1 MTSIFQVISLSEATT
16 IKRKDGTE
24 AIKQTI
30 VLRELG
36 SKYADT
42 YLASYI
48 AAYPIHYTKGKLVV
62 AALSFQV
69 RDTYQDIYVQDISLI
84 STMADSP
91 APIGAGAAAPMGASA
106 SAAAPLGASASAA
119 AAMGASASAAAA
131 APMGASASA
140 TGAIPPLPTIPG
152 LPGSIN
158 PPKAPF

>member
-91 APIGAGAAAPMGASA
+91 APMGAAPIGAGAAAPMGASA
-106 SAAAPLGASASAA
+106 A
-119 AAMGASASAAAA
+119 
-131 APMGASASA
+131 
-140 TGAIPPLPTIPG
+140 GAIPPLPTTPG

-158 PPKAPF
+158 PSNAPF

>member
-91 APIGAGAAAPMGASA
+91 SPMGAV
-106 SAAAPLGASASAA
+106 P
-119 AAMGASASAAAA
+119 MGTAAA

-140 TGAIPPLPTIPG
+140 SAAAAAPKGAAPMGASAAGAIPPLPTIPG

-158 PPKAPF
+158 PHQAPF

>member
-91 APIGAGAAAPMGASA
+91 APMGAAPS
-106 SAAAPLGASASAA
+106 S
-119 AAMGASASAAAA
+119 
-131 APMGASASA
+131 

-158 PPKAPF
+158 PPQAPF

>member
-16 IKRKDGTE
+16 IKRKDGSE

-91 APIGAGAAAPMGASA
+91 APIGAAPKGAAPMGASA
-106 SAAAPLGASASAA
+106 FAAAAPIGAS
-119 AAMGASASAAAA
+119 ASASAAAA
-131 APMGASASA
+131 APIGASA

-158 PPKAPF
+158 PHQAPF

>member
-91 APIGAGAAAPMGASA
+91 APMGTAP
-106 SAAAPLGASASAA
+106 
-119 AAMGASASAAAA
+119 MGASASAAAA
-131 APMGASASA
+131 APSGASA

>member
-91 APIGAGAAAPMGASA
+91 SPKGAVPMGASA
-106 SAAAPLGASASAA
+106 TAAPIG
-119 AAMGASASAAAA
+119 A
-131 APMGASASA
+131 APMGASA

-158 PPKAPF
+158 PHQAPF

>member
-91 APIGAGAAAPMGASA
+91 AP
-106 SAAAPLGASASAA
+106 
-119 AAMGASASAAAA
+119 MGASASAAAA
-131 APMGASASA
+131 PSGASATAAPIGAAPMGASA
-140 TGAIPPLPTIPG
+140 TGTIPPLPTIPG

-158 PPKAPF
+158 PHQAPF

>member
-1 MTSIFQVISLSEATT
+1 MTSIFQVISLSEATN

-91 APIGAGAAAPMGASA
+91 APIGAAPTGAAPMGASA
-106 SAAAPLGASASAA
+106 SAAA
-119 AAMGASASAAAA
+119 
-131 APMGASASA
+131 APPSGASA

-158 PPKAPF
+158 PHQAPF

>member
-91 APIGAGAAAPMGASA
+91 APMGAVPSGASA
-106 SAAAPLGASASAA
+106 SA
-119 AAMGASASAAAA
+119 
-131 APMGASASA
+131 A

-158 PPKAPF
+158 PHQAPF

>member
-91 APIGAGAAAPMGASA
+91 SPKGAAPMGTAPMGASA
-106 SAAAPLGASASAA
+106 SAAA
-119 AAMGASASAAAA
+119 
-131 APMGASASA
+131 APPSGASA

-158 PPKAPF
+158 PSQTPF

>member
-16 IKRKDGTE
+16 IKRKDGSE

-91 APIGAGAAAPMGASA
+91 APIGASAAAAPKGAAPSGASA
-106 SAAAPLGASASAA
+106 SAAA
-119 AAMGASASAAAA
+119 
-131 APMGASASA
+131 
-140 TGAIPPLPTIPG
+140 GAIPPLPTIPG

-158 PPKAPF
+158 PSQAPF

>member
-48 AAYPIHYTKGKLVV
+48 AAYPIHDTKGKLVV

-91 APIGAGAAAPMGASA
+91 APKGAAPMGTAPIGASAAAPMG
-106 SAAAPLGASASAA
+106 
-119 AAMGASASAAAA
+119 
-131 APMGASASA
+131 ASA

-158 PPKAPF
+158 PHQAPF

>member
-91 APIGAGAAAPMGASA
+91 SPMGAA
-106 SAAAPLGASASAA
+106 ASASAA
-119 AAMGASASAAAA
+119 AAPIGASAAA
-131 APMGASASA
+131 PPSGASA

-158 PPKAPF
+158 PHQAPF

>member
-91 APIGAGAAAPMGASA
+91 S
-106 SAAAPLGASASAA
+106 PLGAS
-119 AAMGASASAAAA
+119 ASASAAAA
-131 APMGASASA
+131 APIGAAAAAPSGASA

-158 PPKAPF
+158 PHQAPF

>member
-84 STMADSP
+84 STMADTP
-91 APIGAGAAAPMGASA
+91 API
-106 SAAAPLGASASAA
+106 GASASAA
-119 AAMGASASAAAA
+119 AAMGASASASAAA
-131 APMGASASA
+131 ALSGASA

-158 PPKAPF
+158 PSQAPF

>member
-91 APIGAGAAAPMGASA
+91 APIGAAPMGA
-106 SAAAPLGASASAA
+106 APIGASASAA
-119 AAMGASASAAAA
+119 AAPIGASAAAA
-131 APMGASASA
+131 ASGASA

-158 PPKAPF
+158 PHQAPF

>member
-91 APIGAGAAAPMGASA
+91 SPKGAAPMGT
-106 SAAAPLGASASAA
+106 APIGASASAA
-119 AAMGASASAAAA
+119 AAPPSGASASA
-131 APMGASASA
+131 A

-158 PPKAPF
+158 PHQAPF

>member
-91 APIGAGAAAPMGASA
+91 SPMGAA
-106 SAAAPLGASASAA
+106 ASASAA
-119 AAMGASASAAAA
+119 AAPIGAAAA
-131 APMGASASA
+131 APS
-140 TGAIPPLPTIPG
+140 AIPPLPTIPG

-158 PPKAPF
+158 PHQAPF

>member
-36 SKYADT
+36 NKYADT

-91 APIGAGAAAPMGASA
+91 APMGTAPIGASAAVPMGTAPMGASA
-106 SAAAPLGASASAA
+106 A
-119 AAMGASASAAAA
+119 
-131 APMGASASA
+131 
-140 TGAIPPLPTIPG
+140 GAIPPLPTIPG

-158 PPKAPF
+158 PHQAPF

>member
-91 APIGAGAAAPMGASA
+91 APMGASA
-106 SAAAPLGASASAA
+106 SAAASPS
-119 AAMGASASAAAA
+119 GASASAAAA
-131 APMGASASA
+131 ASAA
-140 TGAIPPLPTIPG
+140 GAIPPLPTIPG

-158 PPKAPF
+158 PHQAPF

>member
-91 APIGAGAAAPMGASA
+91 SPMGAA
-106 SAAAPLGASASAA
+106 ASASAA
-119 AAMGASASAAAA
+119 AAPIGAAAA
-131 APMGASASA
+131 APSGAAAPGAS
-140 TGAIPPLPTIPG
+140 PPLPTSPG

-158 PPKAPF
+158 PHQAPF

>member
-91 APIGAGAAAPMGASA
+91 SPKGAAPMGTAPMGASA
-106 SAAAPLGASASAA
+106 SAAAAPIGAAAAAPSGASASA
-119 AAMGASASAAAA
+119 
-131 APMGASASA
+131 A

-158 PPKAPF
+158 PHQAPF

>member
-91 APIGAGAAAPMGASA
+91 SPMGASAAAAPIGAAPMGASA
-106 SAAAPLGASASAA
+106 AAAPYGA
-119 AAMGASASAAAA
+119 G
-131 APMGASASA
+131 A

-158 PPKAPF
+158 PHQAPF

>member
-91 APIGAGAAAPMGASA
+91 SPKGAAPMGTAPMGASA
-106 SAAAPLGASASAA
+106 SAAA
-119 AAMGASASAAAA
+119 
-131 APMGASASA
+131 APSGASA

-158 PPKAPF
+158 PHQAPF

>member
-91 APIGAGAAAPMGASA
+91 APIGATPIGAAPMGASA
-106 SAAAPLGASASAA
+106 SAAA
-119 AAMGASASAAAA
+119 
-131 APMGASASA
+131 APSGASA

-158 PPKAPF
+158 PSKAPF

>member
-91 APIGAGAAAPMGASA
+91 APVGAAPMGASA
-106 SAAAPLGASASAA
+106 AAAPSGASAA
-119 AAMGASASAAAA
+119 
-131 APMGASASA
+131 
-140 TGAIPPLPTIPG
+140 GAIPPLPTIPG

>member
-91 APIGAGAAAPMGASA
+91 APIGAAAAAPMGASA
-106 SAAAPLGASASAA
+106 AAAPIG
-119 AAMGASASAAAA
+119 A
-131 APMGASASA
+131 APSGASA

-158 PPKAPF
+158 PHQAPF

>member
-91 APIGAGAAAPMGASA
+91 APIGASAAAPMGASA
-106 SAAAPLGASASAA
+106 SAAAPPSG
-119 AAMGASASAAAA
+119 
-131 APMGASASA
+131 ASA
-140 TGAIPPLPTIPG
+140 TGTIPPLPTIPG

-158 PPKAPF
+158 PHQAPF

>member
-91 APIGAGAAAPMGASA
+91 APIGASAAAPMGASA
-106 SAAAPLGASASAA
+106 SAAAPSC
-119 AAMGASASAAAA
+119 
-131 APMGASASA
+131 ASA

-158 PPKAPF
+158 PSNAPF

>member
-91 APIGAGAAAPMGASA
+91 SPKGAAPMGTAPMGASA
-106 SAAAPLGASASAA
+106 SAAAPPSGS
-119 AAMGASASAAAA
+119 
-131 APMGASASA
+131 
-140 TGAIPPLPTIPG
+140 GAIPPLPTIPG

-158 PPKAPF
+158 PHQAPF

>member
-84 STMADSP
+84 STMAGAPSP
-91 APIGAGAAAPMGASA
+91 KGAAPMGAAPMGASA
-106 SAAAPLGASASAA
+106 AVAPIGAAPSG
-119 AAMGASASAAAA
+119 
-131 APMGASASA
+131 ASA

-158 PPKAPF
+158 PHQAPF

>member
-84 STMADSP
+84 SRMADSP
-91 APIGAGAAAPMGASA
+91 APMGATAAAPMGAS
-106 SAAAPLGASASAA
+106 SAAPSGASASA
-119 AAMGASASAAAA
+119 
-131 APMGASASA
+131 A

-158 PPKAPF
+158 PHQAPF

>member
-91 APIGAGAAAPMGASA
+91 APMGATPIGAGAAAPMGASA
-106 SAAAPLGASASAA
+106 S
-119 AAMGASASAAAA
+119 AA

-152 LPGSIN
+152 LPGSITPSN
-158 PPKAPF
+158 APF

>member
-91 APIGAGAAAPMGASA
+91 APMGAAPMGASA
-106 SAAAPLGASASAA
+106 SAAAAPKGAAPSGASASAA
-119 AAMGASASAAAA
+119 A
-131 APMGASASA
+131 
-140 TGAIPPLPTIPG
+140 GAIPPLPTIPG

>member
-91 APIGAGAAAPMGASA
+91 SPMGASA
-106 SAAAPLGASASAA
+106 SAAAAPIGAAAAAPSGASASA
-119 AAMGASASAAAA
+119 
-131 APMGASASA
+131 A

-158 PPKAPF
+158 PSQAPF

>member
-91 APIGAGAAAPMGASA
+91 SPMGT
-106 SAAAPLGASASAA
+106 AP
-119 AAMGASASAAAA
+119 
-131 APMGASASA
+131 SA

-158 PPKAPF
+158 PHQAPF

>member
-91 APIGAGAAAPMGASA
+91 APMGTAAAAPMGASA
-106 SAAAPLGASASAA
+106 AAAPIG
-119 AAMGASASAAAA
+119 A
-131 APMGASASA
+131 APSGASA

-158 PPKAPF
+158 PHQAPF

>member
-1 MTSIFQVISLSEATT
+1 MTSIFQVISLSEATN

-91 APIGAGAAAPMGASA
+91 APMGASA
-106 SAAAPLGASASAA
+106 T
-119 AAMGASASAAAA
+119 AAA
-131 APMGASASA
+131 APSGASA

-158 PPKAPF
+158 PHQAPF

>member
-91 APIGAGAAAPMGASA
+91 APIGAAAPMGASA
-106 SAAAPLGASASAA
+106 SAAAAPIG
-119 AAMGASASAAAA
+119 A
-131 APMGASASA
+131 APMGASA
-140 TGAIPPLPTIPG
+140 TVAIPPLPTIPG

-158 PPKAPF
+158 PHQAPF

>member
-84 STMADSP
+84 STMADSS
-91 APIGAGAAAPMGASA
+91 APMGTAPMGASA
-106 SAAAPLGASASAA
+106 SAAAAPPSGASASAA
-119 AAMGASASAAAA
+119 
-131 APMGASASA
+131 
-140 TGAIPPLPTIPG
+140 TGTIPPLPTIPG

-158 PPKAPF
+158 PHQAPF